1 MIDGCFSVYTNA
13 STVCQKE
20 KLFLFHQE
28 NGRKSK
34 NRLDICILCIHISN
48 ESECRYELLL
58 LDIGLLKEQT
68 QAEYFCSVC
77 SS

>member
-1 MIDGCFSVYTNA
+1 MAERVKIDWICA
-13 STVCQKE
+13 S
-20 KLFLFHQE
+20 
-28 NGRKSK
+28 
-34 NRLDICILCIHISN
+34 CIHISN

-68 QAEYFCSVC
+68 QAEYFFCSVC